1 MLFEAVQ
8 CGDLPRVATLLDG
21 GVDVNGRDDKFFN
34 TALHRAVFA
43 KENRLELVDLL
54 VGRGADCNALNK
66 KYLTAS
72 ELALETKQDELA
84 KRMILRE
91 TEHLANHLAYYLLIR
106 RGNLQLFEYLISIKR
121 LKYEDEIL
129 IIAKAY
135 AELRLKNVPLK
146 EHMEAYLNEILINHD
161 YWLINSGGGGRG
173 RQRKDR
179 VQNVHRIREI
189 IENVRELFAKYDNHN
204 LMDVDSIFLLR
215 LSYILENIFF
225 IRNHYKEL
233 PLHHVEFC
241 IGIFLHI
248 WKNPPH
254 YDTYKMLIDK
264 RQLLTYLEA
273 VANELKKIVVLPCY
287 NLTPSPSPPP
297 SLYFP

>member
-8 CGDLPRVATLLDG
+8 NGDLEKVTVLLDTG
-21 GVDVNGRDDKFFN
+21 ADVNERDEKFFN
-34 TALHRAVFA
+34 TALHRSIFA
-43 KENRLELVDLL
+43 QRNRPELIDLL
-54 VGRGADCNALNK
+54 ISRGADCNALNK

-72 ELALETKQDELA
+72 ELALEKKLDDLA
-84 KRMILRE
+84 KHMILRE
-91 TEHLANHLAYYLLIR
+91 TEHIDNHLAYFLLIR
-106 RGNLQLFEYLISIKR
+106 RGNLQLLEFLISIKS

-135 AELRLKNVPLK
+135 GELKLKNVPLK

-161 YWLINSGGGGRG
+161 YWLVNDGGGGR
-173 RQRKDR
+173 QRKQDR

-189 IENVRELFAKYDNHN
+189 VDNVRELVTSYDNYN

-225 IRNHYKEL
+225 IRNQYKEL

-241 IGIFLHI
+241 IGEYRI
-248 WKNPPH
+248 
-254 YDTYKMLIDK
+254 
-264 RQLLTYLEA
+264 YLYC
-273 VANELKKIVVLPCY
+273 P
-287 NLTPSPSPPP
+287 
-297 SLYFP
+297 